1 MRAVLLSLLLAC
13 AALHLAPQ
21 GAEAQ
26 APDRAAAEAT
36 RPLLAIRH
44 DPASGFRPVL
54 AVGPILREPRLE
66 EAARSGVPVRVRV
79 RVELWRD
86 RFIDQLVD
94 TAGWSS
100 IIVHEPIGQ
109 LFFVRGLPPGGG
121 VGRFASFTAARRA
134 IEQEQLLQMRP
145 VRPGRYYYTTTLQIE
160 TLSVS
165 DLDELERWL
174 QGELQPAVSGQ
185 RSVPGALG
193 QGAKRL
199 MLRFLDLPQRR
210 VDARSE
216 RFRFP

>member
-1 MRAVLLSLLLAC
+1 MRRVLLSLLLAG
-13 AALHLAPQ
+13 AALPLAPQ
-21 GAEAQ
+21 GAGAQ
-26 APDRAAAEAT
+26 AADRTAEAAQ
-36 RPLLAIRH
+36 PLLAIRH

-54 AVGPILREPRLE
+54 AVGPVLREARLE

-100 IIVHEPIGQ
+100 IIVYEPIGQ
-109 LFFVRGLPPGGG
+109 LFFVRGVPPGGG
-121 VGRFASFTAARRA
+121 VGRFASFTGARRA

-145 VRPGRYYYTTTLQIE
+145 VRSGRYYYTTTLQIE